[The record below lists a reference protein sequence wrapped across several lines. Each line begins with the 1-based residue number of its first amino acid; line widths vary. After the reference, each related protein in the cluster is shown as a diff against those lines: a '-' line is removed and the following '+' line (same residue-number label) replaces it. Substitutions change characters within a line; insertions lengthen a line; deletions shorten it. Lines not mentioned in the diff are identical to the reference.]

1 MYPRIFIVFFLF
13 LSAFF
18 VDGQTPFPIK
28 RFLTP
33 SFMQGASFSIMA
45 KEVQTGTVL
54 YDYDSN
60 RELIPASVMK
70 TITTATALDILG
82 GSYRYETRVEYDGSL
97 TDGILNGNIY
107 IHGSGDPTLG
117 SSYLKS
123 DKDSVIR
130 LWISEVHKAGI
141 RQINGSVIAD
151 EQCFDAEGVSMK
163 WMREDLG
170 SYYGQ
175 GSYGLSVFDNL
186 YRIDFLTGA
195 PGTSPVILDCTPQI
209 PGLSFRNYLKAASVF
224 SDSCYIVGSPFSG
237 ERSLFGIIPAH
248 RKRFSLEGDI
258 PDPALFLA
266 QYITAKL
273 ASSGIKVSGEPATF
287 RILNEAGKWKTT
299 ERKTIAKTYSPEL
312 AEIARITNHV
322 SHNLFADAL
331 LKIVGER
338 YKPER
343 GEVISSFGK
352 GVKVLQEHWKQ
363 KGLDTRS
370 LWMFDGSGLAIT
382 DRLTTS
388 FVCDIYRY
396 MITQSGASE
405 AFFASLPKVG
415 EGGTVKNFLK
425 GTSLQ
430 GRARFKSGSMSR
442 VRGYGGYLTKDGKQY
457 AICLF
462 VNNFSCT
469 NRQMTAELEKLLV
482 SLF

>member
-1 MYPRIFIVFFLF
+1 M
-13 LSAFF
+13 
-18 VDGQTPFPIK
+18 
-28 RFLTP
+28 
-33 SFMQGASFSIMA
+33 
-45 KEVQTGTVL
+45 
-54 YDYDSN
+54 
-60 RELIPASVMK
+60 
-70 TITTATALDILG
+70 
-82 GSYRYETRVEYDGSL
+82 
-97 TDGILNGNIY
+97 
-107 IHGSGDPTLG
+107 
-117 SSYLKS
+117 
-123 DKDSVIR
+123 
-130 LWISEVHKAGI
+130 
-141 RQINGSVIAD
+141 
-151 EQCFDAEGVSMK
+151 
-163 WMREDLG
+163 
-170 SYYGQ
+170 
-175 GSYGLSVFDNL
+175 
-186 YRIDFLTGA
+186 
-195 PGTSPVILDCTPQI
+195 
-209 PGLSFRNYLKAASVF
+209 
-224 SDSCYIVGSPFSG
+224 
-237 ERSLFGIIPAH
+237 
-248 RKRFSLEGDI
+248 
-258 PDPALFLA
+258 
-266 QYITAKL
+266 
-273 ASSGIKVSGEPATF
+273 
-287 RILNEAGKWKTT
+287 
-299 ERKTIAKTYSPEL
+299 

-415 EGGTVKNFLK
+415 EDGTVKNFLK